1 MGRRSKM
8 NKYIG
13 KVVEV
18 YIPDEYKNGELLD
31 IMDRNLLVF
40 KVMTDNGIR
49 DIVVKSNYD
58 NAKITK
64 GKLVEVTVNGDDI
77 SIMLYE
83 EGV

>member
-1 MGRRSKM
+1 M

-13 KVVEV
+13 KVIEV
-18 YIPDEYKNGELLD
+18 YIPDECKNGELLD
-31 IMDRNLLVF
+31 IMDRTLLGF

>member
-1 MGRRSKM
+1 M

-13 KVVEV
+13 KVIEV

-31 IMDRNLLVF
+31 IMDRTLLGF

-77 SIMLYE
+77 SIMLYG

>member
-1 MGRRSKM
+1 M

-13 KVVEV
+13 KVIEV

-31 IMDRNLLVF
+31 IMDRTLLGF

-83 EGV
+83 EGM

>member
-1 MGRRSKM
+1 M

-13 KVVEV
+13 KVIEV

-31 IMDRNLLVF
+31 IMDRTLLGF

-83 EGV
+83 EGNGHW

>member
-1 MGRRSKM
+1 M

-13 KVVEV
+13 KVIEV

-31 IMDRNLLVF
+31 IMDRTLLGF

-64 GKLVEVTVNGDDI
+64 GKLVEVTINGDDI

-83 EGV
+83 EGM

>member
-1 MGRRSKM
+1 M

-13 KVVEV
+13 KVIEV

-31 IMDRNLLVF
+31 IMDRTLLGF

-64 GKLVEVTVNGDDI
+64 GKLVEVAVNGDDI